1 MSNRVL
7 SLGCALGLA
16 VINLCLPSA
25 IAAEPVPDVTD
36 LDPNCACVAQ
46 GRRWAQG
53 EEVCIAG
60 QSMICGMN
68 QNISSWKNLGQSC
81 QVSSAKMSP
90 YAFTTM

>member
-1 MSNRVL
+1 MSNHVA
-7 SLGCALGLA
+7 SCCGALLVILA
-16 VINLCLPSA
+16 SFAYPKA

>member
-16 VINLCLPSA
+16 AINLCLPSA
-25 IAAEPVPDVTD
+25 IAAELVPDVTD

-60 QSMICGMN
+60 QSMVCGMN